1 VRLKSRLLSLFL
13 VVVML
18 LGSTPIPTIGSEI
31 IRVTIDGIPLSL
43 DVPPVVMSGRT
54 LVPLRAIF
62 EALGASVTWDDAAQ
76 RIAGARGSRTIV
88 LYLGRNVAYIDGA
101 AVTLDVAPAA
111 VRGRTMVPARFV
123 AESLGATV
131 SWNEAT
137 LTMEITRA
145 IPVASLSLN
154 LVTLALVVTDAPAQL
169 TATVLP
175 PNATDQRLIWRSSD
189 PSVAT
194 VSPAGLATPMA
205 PGRAHITVTSADGS
219 RVATSEVTVAAPII
233 SVTGIALSHASHT
246 LRIGE
251 TLRLVAT
258 ISPPNATT
266 RTVSWLS
273 TNPTIASVSN
283 EGLVT
288 AHRVGTTRIT
298 ATSTDGSRVAT
309 CEVTVQAATVVLS
322 LTSMG
327 ATAGSGN
334 HLQGATGAV
343 STTVP
348 VGQRFVNWSH
358 GTTVVSTSP
367 SFTFTLPAA
376 NVSLVAN
383 FRAIV
388 GDIPTEV
395 ASFGDSLIVF
405 WGTSRVDGALD
416 FLAMLRSLHPFV
428 RVSGGGNPLVV
439 NVARWPDAVST
450 STIILLPP
458 VPGALQELRDL
469 ARSHPELTPLDYA
482 ELRILLQSHPAPF
495 AYFSRVQP
503 TGRVRGIIVAERVDG
518 ALAEL
523 LATRTV
529 PLDVV
534 LPLAPTPPV
543 QVFDLMHRLWAQAA
557 ALQAAER
564 QSAEQAQQIQALKTR
579 INALETA
586 AGVLTEKTIAG
597 YVDPYSPTIKFCAL
611 GITLLPSD
619 VLKLRKKGEDI
630 AVAMQV
636 SGSTVFIGN
645 TTAPQSAPTPPGQ
658 NVFVGHAGGSNVL
671 DFYQDYVLTVYQA
684 TGHRYEF
691 SFATSGLP
699 LLANESPIRQII
711 LIPAMPEKGFYWPYL
726 LAIPHI
732 GHRAANVE
740 HRRYLMVDG
749 TNTGRFGTFAEAF
762 AMTKRDI
769 ANGGR
774 TMVRVADALWSPLLI
789 PVFPR
794 PLVDYVYGGEV
805 NRFYTH
811 ALDRDSVLLRSR
823 MKDPILRATLIRAFA
838 VHNINVQHLERLD
851 LQLIAMIDHAVGY
864 LNSQRFDLE
873 PDKIFMYGFSA
884 SGDFSKRFSTLHPE
898 RIRAVYSGAA
908 INSMMLPLA
917 QHRGKNLIYPIG
929 VYDYKAITGRDF
941 CMARHNQVARL
952 LHRGDQDTNEPLHF
966 PADYS
971 ARERAI
977 VIALWGAPMQPRIR
991 QLIELYGQ
999 SGGHGMF
1006 ILDRG
1011 IGHGESPAMVQ
1022 FIIEFFKANRDG
1034 DVPVYPIPS
1043 NPAQLMYT
1051 LFQ

>member
-1 VRLKSRLLSLFL
+1 MRLKSRLLSLFL
-13 VVVML
+13 VVAML

-31 IRVTIDGIPLSL
+31 IRVTIDGVPLSL

-101 AVTLDVAPAA
+101 AVTLDVAPTA

-131 SWNEAT
+131 SWNET
-137 LTMEITRA
+137 KLTVEITRA
-145 IPVASLSLN
+145 IPVTSLSLN
-154 LVTLALVVTDAPAQL
+154 PANLALVVTGGPAQL
-169 TATVLP
+169 TVTVLP
-175 PNATDQRLIWRSSD
+175 PNATDQRLNWQSSD
-189 PSVAT
+189 PDVAT
-194 VSPAGLATPMA
+194 VSPTGLVTPIA
-205 PGRAHITVTSADGS
+205 PGRTHITVTSADGGCVAKS
-219 RVATSEVTVAAPII
+219 EMTVTAAVVSVTGIALSHVSHTLPLGETLQLVATLTPSNATKQDVSWLSTNPDVASVTAEGLVTAFRVGTARITATSTDGGRVATSEVTVQ
-233 SVTGIALSHASHT
+233 
-246 LRIGE
+246 
-251 TLRLVAT
+251 AT
-258 ISPPNATT
+258 A
-266 RTVSWLS
+266 
-273 TNPTIASVSN
+273 
-283 EGLVT
+283 
-288 AHRVGTTRIT
+288 
-298 ATSTDGSRVAT
+298 
-309 CEVTVQAATVVLS
+309 VVLS
-322 LTSMG
+322 LTSIG
-327 ATAGSGN
+327 ETSGSGN
-334 HLQGATGAV
+334 HLKGAAVAV

-348 VGQRFVNWSH
+348 AGQRFVNWSH
-358 GTTVVSTSP
+358 GTTVVSIVA
-367 SFTFTLPAA
+367 SFAFTMPAS

-383 FRAIV
+383 FRVI
-388 GDIPTEV
+388 
-395 ASFGDSLIVF
+395 
-405 WGTSRVDGALD
+405 
-416 FLAMLRSLHPFV
+416 
-428 RVSGGGNPLVV
+428 
-439 NVARWPDAVST
+439 
-450 STIILLPP
+450 
-458 VPGALQELRDL
+458 
-469 ARSHPELTPLDYA
+469 
-482 ELRILLQSHPAPF
+482 
-495 AYFSRVQP
+495 
-503 TGRVRGIIVAERVDG
+503 
-518 ALAEL
+518 
-523 LATRTV
+523 
-529 PLDVV
+529 
-534 LPLAPTPPV
+534 
-543 QVFDLMHRLWAQAA
+543 
-557 ALQAAER
+557 
-564 QSAEQAQQIQALKTR
+564 
-579 INALETA
+579 
-586 AGVLTEKTIAG
+586 
-597 YVDPYSPTIKFCAL
+597 YVDPNSPTIKFCAL

-636 SGSTVFIGN
+636 SGSTVFIGR

-658 NVFVGHAGGSNVL
+658 SVFVGHAGGSNVL